1 MFAVV
6 TFIVSFATW
15 IVMSG
20 KLDLFHLSLGG
31 ISCLLVAVI
40 SSEILFQEHRQGPWA
55 RFIEALRFIPY
66 SAWLMYQI
74 VLANF
79 HVIGLALSPRLMD
92 RELDPHVFTFTTRL
106 KTDFARFVLAN
117 SITLT
122 PGTVT
127 VRIHGDKFYVHAISR
142 KAGEDLES
150 EAMSAME
157 RRVAWVFEGGSW

>member
-6 TFIVSFATW
+6 TFIISFITW
-15 IVMSG
+15 IVLSG
-20 KLDLFHLSLGG
+20 QLDLFHLTLGG
-31 ISCLLVAVI
+31 ISCLLVAII
-40 SSEILFQEHRQGPWA
+40 SSEILFQELRQGAWD
-55 RFIEALRFIPY
+55 RFLEALRFIPY
-66 SAWLMYQI
+66 CAWLLYQI

-79 HVIGLALSPRLMD
+79 HVIALALSPRLMD